1 MKMFLSLLFIAI
13 VAIVIVAASGTH
25 NISATEKHWSIVEKA
40 ITWARN
46 NSIDTHAKNL
56 VVSKFDEKEVLS
68 SGLEHYHAMCTECH
82 LSPGQKPTEI
92 SMGLYPQAPVFHERS
107 PISEQPNQSEV
118 IKKYFWVI
126 KNGLKMTAM
135 PGWGLSHDDKS
146 IWTMAA
152 LTLKLHGMNA
162 QQYEEHIRA
171 LETDHSHDHGHD
183 DHSH

>member
-13 VAIVIVAASGTH
+13 VAIVIVAASGTY

-82 LSPGQKPTEI
+82 LSPGQKPKYQWVCILKHLSFTKD
-92 SMGLYPQAPVFHERS
+92 LRF
-107 PISEQPNQSEV
+107 QS
-118 IKKYFWVI
+118 
-126 KNGLKMTAM
+126 
-135 PGWGLSHDDKS
+135 S
-146 IWTMAA
+146 
-152 LTLKLHGMNA
+152 LTDPKL
-162 QQYEEHIRA
+162 
-171 LETDHSHDHGHD
+171 
-183 DHSH
+183 